1 MENSNSN
8 QCKKYVESELCFKA
22 SGDTADWKSVLTVN
36 AAGWADIA
44 TIVIQVVRVSTW
56 VSSTRPQVAVRR
68 LNVEAAA
75 IEVAAPSSV
84 KWTLL
89 YITISIIIP
98 TSILVRRPKTT
109 SNTLF
114 Y

>member
-1 MENSNSN
+1 MN
-8 QCKKYVESELCFKA
+8 KVL
-22 SGDTADWKSVLTVN
+22 GDTADWKSAPTVSV
-36 AAGWADIA
+36 AGRVDST
-44 TIVIQVVRVSTW
+44 TIVSQAVRVSIRA
-56 VSSTRPQVAVRR
+56 SSTRPQVTARR
-68 LNVEAAA
+68 LIVESAA
-75 IEVAAPSSV
+75 IEEAAPSSV
-84 KWTLL
+84 KRTLL